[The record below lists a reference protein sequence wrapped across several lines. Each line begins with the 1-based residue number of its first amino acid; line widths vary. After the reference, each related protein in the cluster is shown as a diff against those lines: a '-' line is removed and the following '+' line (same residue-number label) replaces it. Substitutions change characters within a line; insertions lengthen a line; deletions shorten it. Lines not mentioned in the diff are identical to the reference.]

1 MRFHPSSSSLLLLG
15 VSSLSTIPFL
25 HAKPML
31 LLDTKDVGPYEPR
44 DNYGFQS
51 GGFDATT
58 SSMMN
63 LNEQKTDASNS
74 FGHSLHYD
82 AESKLVYVTG
92 STYWSYWDRIRHSPS
107 QVTAL
112 AELDHSDC
120 FFAVLEVPGKDPNT
134 DINTSQDM
142 KLVYTRRMGRHDYD
156 ESCSTQAF
164 HKSSMLDTVANDS
177 GDSQGPGYGGTNKII
192 QAGRTKEAGLLT
204 NFRGLGTPVSSM
216 YGFILSFDLDVI
228 EEEFDKA
235 EVTEKEHGARL
246 MNNHAVQYPAG
257 IATNPVPNRNDGAI
271 YVVSLVSAFPTK
283 SDDID
288 ELEVN
293 ADDDEA
299 SSNMIIGDQAD
310 LDYLAGGA
318 NSIRR
323 PEFGQHYGISVDKI
337 VPKTKEEMEFEMAE
351 AEYLSSGGG
360 DDVDRIDEGGA
371 KDNLK
376 TEWSEYFTPK
386 LDIAGLNLE
395 HYLRLADM
403 IYMPR
408 FVDVRED
415 QLVIVG
421 TTTGFGNIFGD
432 VDMNPD
438 FDDTDGNE
446 EVSLFKDG
454 FVAKLDL
461 DGGMVDRNTRISTG
475 IHDVNINGVCI
486 DVTENH
492 SVRHIYVVGSTKG
505 QLDLE
510 MKDHDLSRTNGGKI
524 ATHAFISKLDAE
536 TLDVLW
542 SRQLGGVNG
551 KDVEAYGCAVTP
563 QGDNVYMAGNV
574 ADGDNLRIPSMS
586 ASAAT
591 LSMGGQDI
599 FVVNY
604 STEKGDAQYVQ
615 QFGTKNSDSL
625 AKKRGIVTDEDG
637 NAIVLGNTNGSMMRY
652 REEVEDRSRL
662 SAGIHATD
670 VFIVSIDRSTGG
682 MKRTSEISG
691 PSEIIE
697 DDEAW
702 IFVEGVKKL
711 IGTDYFAIIVAS
723 CILFFTSIYVSYS
736 VCAKPNDKINNEK
749 NMKYLED
756 FNDPDYELHT
766 RNSASG
772 GLHGIYGDRYPE
784 FTPASGTPN
793 RVNSVN
799 SDINEVMD
807 ELRNMDDLQKTTP
820 IKSNTSKKIIA
831 KDHSHV
837 DLLSD
842 SFSNADAFET
852 HPLPPMPTT
861 MTNTKAPPPTMFNN
875 ASKVSAAAQV
885 VFEGVN
891 SDSESTRVQVRQGS
905 MSTLNSRPSTSNTNG
920 GLSIDPSVAESIDS
934 DDFSYTGEI
943 L

>member
-15 VSSLSTIPFL
+15 VSSLTTIPFL

-323 PEFGQHYGISVDKI
+323 PEFGQHYGISVEKI

-670 VFIVSIDRSTGG
+670 VFIISIDRSTGG
-682 MKRTSEISG
+682 MKRTSEVSG
-691 PSEIIE
+691 PPEIIE
-697 DDEAW
+697 DTGNTFGFTD
-702 IFVEGVKKL
+702 GVKKL
-711 IGTDYFAIIVAS
+711 VATDYFFLILGGWM
-723 CILFFTSIYVSYS
+723 LFFCFAYIIYRY
-736 VCAKPNDKINNEK
+736 CKEKNGDKINNEK
-749 NMKYLED
+749 NMEYLED
-756 FNDPDYELHT
+756 FNDTDYDLHL

-772 GLHGIYGDRYPE
+772 GLHGVYGDRYPE
-784 FTPASGTPN
+784 FTPASRPPN
-793 RVNSVN
+793 HNSSVT
-799 SDINEVMD
+799 VTVTD
-807 ELRNMDDLQKTTP
+807 EHQNHISGENQE
-820 IKSNTSKKIIA
+820 NA
-831 KDHSHV
+831 KPKAV

-842 SFSNADAFET
+842 SFTNIDTFET
-852 HPLPPMPTT
+852 NPLPPQLTT
-861 MTNTKAPPPTMFNN
+861 TTNTTAPPQAMFSNS
-875 ASKVSAAAQV
+875 SKVSAATRAMFEDVNNESGSNQV
-885 VFEGVN
+885 LLRQ
-891 SDSESTRVQVRQGS
+891 ESIAS
-905 MSTLNSRPSTSNTNG
+905 ASSRPSTSNTNA
-920 GLSIDPSVAESIDS
+920 GLSIEPSIAESMDS
-934 DDFSYTGEI
+934 DEFSYAGDI